1 MPILETLIF
10 YALVFLTIILAQYF
24 AVAEGTHWLFMQR
37 FATAGG
43 PRGWRLKLP
52 LSPAMSSDIRL
63 SVLSAVIF
71 AFCAAAMLL
80 AYRQGTTRLY
90 TDAYRHGLVYLGT
103 SFVTALLLQDTYFYF
118 THRLIHRPKLFK
130 WMHRGHHQSTV
141 PTPWTA
147 FAFDPPEALLQG
159 LFLVGLVF
167 LMPLHFSVLAAVAL
181 TMTAGAVVH
190 HLGFRVFSQTAFGQ
204 WLGKWL
210 IGPSHHLLHHRRYTV
225 HYGLYFTFWDRLLG
239 TENALPSADRSA
251 QP

>member
-1 MPILETLIF
+1 MLILETFSF
-10 YALVFLTIILAQYF
+10 YSIVFLAIILGQYF
-24 AVAEGTHWLFMQR
+24 VVAESTHWLFLQR
-37 FATAGG
+37 FAMADG

-63 SVLSAVIF
+63 SILSAVIF
-71 AFCAAAMLL
+71 ALCAAVILQT
-80 AYRQGTTRLY
+80 YSQGATRLY
-90 TDAYRHGLVYLGT
+90 TDAYRHGLGYLGS

-118 THRLIHRPKLFK
+118 THRLIHRPGLFR
-130 WMHRGHHQSTV
+130 WMHRGHHQSKI

-167 LMPLHFSVLAAVAL
+167 LMPLHFSVLAAVSL

-190 HLGFRVFSQTAFGQ
+190 HLGFQVFSHTAMGQ
-204 WLGKWL
+204 WLGEWL
-210 IGPSHHLLHHRRYTV
+210 IGPSHHLLHHRRYTA

-239 TENALPSADRSA
+239 TQEAIQSTDRSV
-251 QP
+251 QQ